1 MNTVYAVIETGGK
14 QHKVIEGEVLKI
26 EKLEVEVGA
35 EVTFDKVLMVKNED
49 QVTVGQPYVKNA
61 SVTAEVLE
69 QGKDKKVIVFKYK
82 RKKNYQ
88 RMKGHRQL
96 HTAVRIKAIAA

>member
-1 MNTVYAVIETGGK
+1 MYAVIETGGK
-14 QHKVIEGEVLKI
+14 QHKVTEGEVLKI
-26 EKLEVEVGA
+26 EKLNAEVGA
-35 EVTFDKVLMVKNED
+35 EVTFDKVMMVKNDD
-49 QVTVGQPYVKNA
+49 QVTVGQPYVENA

-69 QGKDKKVIVFKYK
+69 QGKDKKIIVFKYK

-96 HTAVRIKAIAA
+96 YTAVRIKAIAA